1 MKIYIG
7 KYPKDSTKERKVS
20 IRIDKWDTWNMDYTL
35 AMIILPMLIQLKKD
49 THGAPNTDDEDVP
62 EELRSTSAP
71 AKENDWDTDDN
82 HFKRWDWILD
92 EMIWAFGQKNIENW
106 EEQFYSGKSH
116 TMMQFYDENKQPIG
130 EPVEWDAPRPEK
142 FAHAEMVKG
151 PNDTFQMDMEGL
163 KKHHDRMKNGFRLFG
178 KYYENLWD

>member
-20 IRIDKWDTWNMDYTL
+20 IRIDKWDTWNMDHTL
-35 AMIILPMLIQLKKD
+35 AMIILPMLIQLKAD
-49 THGAPNTDDEDVP
+49 THGAPITDDDDVP

-92 EMIWAFGQKNIENW
+92 EMIWAFGQKNIEDW

-130 EPVEWDAPRPEK
+130 EPVEWDGPRPEK
-142 FAHAEMVKG
+142 YAHAEMVKG
-151 PNDTFQMDMEGL
+151 PNDTFKMDMEGL